1 MTSDDVKRIFQ
12 SSDNISQYINAA
24 KLGEATV
31 TIKLGEETVKIKCVK
46 LGKETV
52 KISCV
57 KDFTICIKDV
67 RDHYK

>member
-1 MTSDDVKRIFQ
+1 MRRSKEVSMTSDDVKRIFQ
-12 SSDNISQYINAA
+12 SSDNISQYINAS
-24 KLGEATV
+24 KLGEA
-31 TIKLGEETVKIKCVK
+31 TVKIKCVK

-52 KISCV
+52 KINCV